1 MSLLRGGIVLALGL
15 LAATPVAARSQGGFA
30 SVHTANLPTT
40 QTPRAGA
47 WLFEISHRFDTPI
60 SRGSEAFWGLDGPVF
75 NRLGLAW
82 TPRQGI
88 MLGLLRSN
96 LNDNLEVNGKVRA
109 WSGGSGGLR
118 LEVALMGGAA
128 WNTEIFET
136 PASGARDNEFQGYA
150 QLILNAAPGDRVAL
164 GVVPTWIRNPRID
177 DEEPENGLALG
188 VAGQISLSRSVKVL
202 AEWLATESRDGL
214 EHDPVSLG
222 VGLETPGHTFRLLIT
237 NQSRLNPT
245 QFLGGSP
252 VAFTPDEWRFGFNIT
267 RILPF

>member
-1 MSLLRGGIVLALGL
+1 MSALRGGIVLALGL
-15 LAATPVAARSQGGFA
+15 LAAAPVATQAQGVFG

-40 QTPRAGA
+40 RTPRAGA

-82 TPRQGI
+82 APRQGV

-96 LNDNLEVNGKVRA
+96 FNDNLEVNGKVRG
-109 WSGGSGGLR
+109 WSGGGDALR
-118 LEVALMGGAA
+118 VEVAFAGGAA
-128 WNTEIFET
+128 WNTEVFET
-136 PASGARDNEFQGYA
+136 AASGARDNEFQGYA
-150 QLILNAAPGDRVAL
+150 QVIVNAAPGDRVAL
-164 GVVPTWIRNPRID
+164 GLVPTWIRNPRID
-177 DEEPENGLALG
+177 DEGPENGLALG
-188 VAGQISLSRSVKVL
+188 VVGQLSLSRSVKVL
-202 AEWLATESRDGL
+202 AEWLATKAREGL

-222 VGLETPGHTFRLLIT
+222 VGLETPGHTFRLLVT

-252 VAFTPDEWRFGFNIT
+252 TPFTPDEWRFGFNIT